1 MAEGPGS
8 RRIRLLITPIALAV
22 GLGVPSAGVAR
33 SQADVL
39 AVSYVG
45 STSLQVRAPD
55 GSIVRSGGTLPAGSY
70 SLQVDDPDYTN
81 PSFQMSGP
89 GVNVSSNL
97 DSTGMG
103 IDRPAFLGSVTLQL
117 NASYKIQDANIGAS
131 SAITFTAVA
140 GASTPGGS
148 TGGTTTTSG
157 GSSSGGG
164 STGGTGGSSGST
176 TTKLV
181 GTIKASVSAT
191 GKPAL
196 SFGGKAV
203 KTLKKGRYMFTVA
216 DHSKKAALIVWPLG
230 RHAIMLSGAA
240 TIGSSS
246 HSVTLSAGKWFFE
259 AFMSGPRTYF
269 TVTG

>member
-8 RRIRLLITPIALAV
+8 RRIRLLIALIALAA
-22 GLGVPSAGVAR
+22 GLGIPSAGVAR

-39 AVSYVG
+39 AISYIG
-45 STSLQVRAPD
+45 STSLQMRAPD

-89 GVNVSSNL
+89 GMNVSSDL

-117 NASYKIQDANIGAS
+117 NGSYKIQDANIGAS

-140 GASTPGGS
+140 GGTSGGS
-148 TGGTTTTSG
+148 TGGTTTTTSG
-157 GSSSGGG
+157 GTSGGG
-164 STGGTGGSSGST
+164 STGGSSGST

-196 SFGGKAV
+196 SFGGRAV

-216 DHSKKAALIVWPLG
+216 DHSKKAALIVWALG
-230 RHAIMLSGAA
+230 RHALTLSGAA
-240 TIGSSS
+240 ATGSSS